1 MEAHVEAVNALL
13 HEAKVAG
20 IDEDED
26 SEEGVWHGIQDD
38 QAVEAVDYEAE
49 YIDEDRYTT
58 VTVEAIN
65 VSKDGLH
72 KIVDEDEIEQNEESL
87 QAESGEKNANDMK
100 TTANKVWPKKTRK
113 KKFRYESKVERK
125 ASRAKQ
131 KAGNRLKAD
140 ARRERG

>member
-1 MEAHVEAVNALL
+1 LEAHVEAVNTLL
-13 HEAKVAG
+13 HESKVAG

-26 SEEGVWHGIQDD
+26 SEEDVWDGIQDG
-38 QAVEAVDYEAE
+38 QTVEAIDYEAE

-58 VTVEAIN
+58 VTVEAID

-72 KIVDEDEIEQNEESL
+72 KIVDEDETERDEDNT
-87 QAESGEKNANDMK
+87 QAESGGKAAKNTK
-100 TTANKVWPKKTRK
+100 TAITKVWPKKTR

-140 ARRERG
+140 ARRERV

>member
-1 MEAHVEAVNALL
+1 LEAHVAAVNTLL
-13 HEAKVAG
+13 HESKVAG
-20 IDEDED
+20 IVEGED
-26 SEEGVWHGIQDD
+26 SEEDVWDGIQDD
-38 QAVEAVDYEAE
+38 KTVEAIDYEAE

-58 VTVEAIN
+58 VTVEAID

-72 KIVDEDEIEQNEESL
+72 KIVNGDETEQDEDNP
-87 QAESGEKNANDMK
+87 QAESGGKAAKNTK
-100 TTANKVWPKKTRK
+100 TTTNKVWPKKTRK

-140 ARRERG
+140 TRRERV